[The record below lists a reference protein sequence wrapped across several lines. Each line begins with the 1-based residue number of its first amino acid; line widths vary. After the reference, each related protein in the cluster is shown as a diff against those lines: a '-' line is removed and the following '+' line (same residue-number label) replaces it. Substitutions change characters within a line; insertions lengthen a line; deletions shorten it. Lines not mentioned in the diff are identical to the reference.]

1 MSVDSV
7 SSSAIKE
14 WLDSASLGK
23 YHQDF
28 VDANISEDQ
37 VRFSSRTN
45 HFKP

>member
-37 VRFSSRTN
+37 VRLSSSPN
-45 HFKP
+45 QFKP